1 MSDDRTGRSYNTNER
16 RKSLGNKSGIEMDVN
31 GSITWKPETE
41 QSSQMNNVGL
51 ASQNISRAESPGNV
65 PEASKTA
72 MFPLIQFAKLIKRGS
87 YVGTLIIMMVILIHF
102 YTYAYISIHELG
114 MEHNIPQLVI
124 VSFSVM
130 VLCNLDD
137 S

>member
-1 MSDDRTGRSYNTNER
+1 MSDDRTGKSYNTNER

-87 YVGTLIIMMVILIHF
+87 YVGTLIIMMVIEFSIITLIITF
-102 YTYAYISIHELG
+102 
-114 MEHNIPQLVI
+114 NQ
-124 VSFSVM
+124 
-130 VLCNLDD
+130 
-137 S
+137 